1 MNEVVGNQKKRNFK
15 GYLIGLLICIVITAL
30 ITGLSILIQVLAGRN
45 YQDNTLLIW
54 INALCTGGALMMMFY
69 ILVKLSD
76 EGAYDLLGY
85 SIKLVWYNT
94 FRREIRKTHLAPN
107 FHTYREE
114 KRRKKREVNMS
125 FIFFPGL
132 LFLIIGLIL
141 LIPFYQNM

>member
-1 MNEVVGNQKKRNFK
+1 MNEVVGNEKKKNIK
-15 GYLIGLLICIVITAL
+15 GYIVGLIVCTIITMIIVGI
-30 ITGLSILIQVLAGRN
+30 SIGVQILAGRD
-45 YQDNTLLIW
+45 YQSNALLIW
-54 INALCTGGALMMMFY
+54 INALSIGGALMMMFY
-69 ILVKLSD
+69 LLVKFSD
-76 EGAYDLLGY
+76 EGAYDLLSY

-114 KRRKKREVNMS
+114 KRKKKRDTSVS
-125 FIFFPGL
+125 YIFFPGL